1 MPNLLV
7 NFNKN
12 SRLRKGKGQEGA
24 RTSRYLKRLSN
35 KYGKNSKNNERN
47 QILDLERK
55 RATKG
60 LEKSANVA
68 KIARVTRIFIAVIEK
83 DFKKYRINTKINK
96 FCKLL
101 YLRRTK
107 LKKALQRSTNFAKIA
122 NENFA
127 LLKKKLTNIA
137 RIL

>member
-35 KYGKNSKNNERN
+35 KYGKNSKNNGRN
-47 QILDLERK
+47 QILDLERQ
-55 RATKG
+55 RAKKG

-68 KIARVTRIFIAVIEK
+68 KIAKVTRIFIAVIEK
-83 DFKKYRINTKINK
+83 DFNKYRINTKINK
-96 FCKLL
+96 FCKRS
-101 YLRRTK
+101 YL
-107 LKKALQRSTNFAKIA
+107 
-122 NENFA
+122 
-127 LLKKKLTNIA
+127 
-137 RIL
+137 